1 VGTAGSAR
9 AAVNYSAQIRAIAVT
24 SVTARAPVCRG
35 ASKAASQARWLAKPE
50 NQGYFRGPENVAR
63 VQLWRSRHPGYWRGG
78 RPSGTALQE
87 VSVAQP
93 LVSKDKTDDMA
104 RSPLQEVLT
113 AQPAVL
119 IGLIAHIVGTPLQD
133 DIVRATGAGGR
144 RFLSKNRRCSGIAG
158 RLLRLGQD
166 ILSLSAAGG
175 GNARARRR
183 SRP

>member
-1 VGTAGSAR
+1 MGCGDRRKCTCCRKLFRPDPRNRRHQRYCSAPLCR
-9 AAVNYSAQIRAIAVT
+9 A
-24 SVTARAPVCRG
+24 
-35 ASKAASQARWLAKPE
+35 ASKAASQARWLSKPE

-87 VSVAQP
+87 VSIAQP
-93 LVSKDKTDDMA
+93 LVSKDKMDDMA

-133 DIVRATGAGGR
+133 DIVRVT
-144 RFLSKNRRCSGIAG
+144 G

-166 ILSLSAAGG
+166 ILSSSAVGAAMPAPDDGAG
-175 GNARARRR
+175 RDRLRDVLQD
-183 SRP
+183 P